1 MHFFYFFL
9 VLFNLYLSSIFS
21 FSLATTFIY
30 MYIFF
35 KYIYIYH
42 YDYQGASLAYPKA
55 KVLKTYSQS
64 ERPKTNARPK
74 VVCQERKVASSEY
87 QGLK

>member
-9 VLFNLYLSSIFS
+9 VLFNLYLSIFS
-21 FSLATTFIY
+21 FSFATTFI
-30 MYIFF
+30 
-35 KYIYIYH
+35 YIYIYH